1 MDTQSVAIPK
11 LRFHNYRV
19 TRLFLDMHD
28 SIPLPFIVS
37 IPKRRIFIVF
47 YDNFERICKERG
59 TSPSRCCHDA
69 GMGTSRAANW
79 KKSGALPKQDEL
91 DRLAAVLDC
100 EVADFFRTETKARYR
115 SYEEARA
122 AADEAERA
130 ARASLTEDENYVV
143 DLMRSLERR
152 SLHDFMTLVYDFE
165 DNLE

>member
-1 MDTQSVAIPK
+1 M
-11 LRFHNYRV
+11 
-19 TRLFLDMHD
+19 
-28 SIPLPFIVS
+28 
-37 IPKRRIFIVF
+37 F
-47 YDNFERICKERG
+47 YDNFKRVCEERG
-59 TSPSRCCHDA
+59 TSPSRACMEA
-69 GMGTSRAANW
+69 GMKANRSSAW
-79 KKSGALPKQDEL
+79 KASGALPKQDEL

-143 DLMRSLERR
+143 DLMRSLDRR
-152 SLHDFMTLVYDFE
+152 SFHEFMTTVYDFE